1 MKKSPVY
8 SFIKERVDLEFERL
22 EREKIT
28 PWAFLLTD
36 KGVRLTDFF
45 GKQISYTGGGLQ
57 FDGSPRGYFW
67 NGFIQPFLNDA
78 VSRNFSET
86 EEFCRKRGLDWRLP
100 LEETACFLKAGIN
113 GVYQRMADLD
123 QRLRGKG
130 YPKSVSKY
138 DPSAEIGASEAFVEE
153 RLSAELA
160 LTPKKR
166 KTLNTFYEEQKFWFW
181 FIGIVVAIA
190 GVLLKI
196 FG

>member
-1 MKKSPVY
+1 MKESPAY
-8 SFIKERVDLEFERL
+8 SFIKERVEFEFERL
-22 EREKIT
+22 KRERVT
-28 PWAFLLTD
+28 PWAFFLTD

-45 GKQISYTGGGLQ
+45 GKQVNYTGGGLQ
-57 FDGSPRGYFW
+57 FDGSPREYFW
-67 NGFIQPFLNDA
+67 NGFIQPFLNDV
-78 VSRNFSET
+78 VSRSFSET
-86 EEFCRKRGLDWRLP
+86 EEFCSKKGLDWRLP
-100 LEETACFLKAGIN
+100 LEETALFLKVGVN
-113 GVYQRMADLD
+113 GVYQRMSDID

-130 YPKSVSKY
+130 YPNSLPKY
-138 DPSAEIGASEAFVEE
+138 DPSGKLAVSNAFIEE

-181 FIGIVVAIA
+181 FIGIVVGVA